1 MILPLCRPMQRFG
14 TSLHNV
20 TKYVNRS
27 SNAPAAV
34 TRHRIK
40 STVCDSIS
48 FSLAG
53 KCFYAAVG
61 ALAQHTTFSL
71 SVLLVHFNGNSHIQ
85 T

>member
-53 KCFYAAVG
+53 KCFLCSCRRTG
-61 ALAQHTTFSL
+61 ATYYIFTL
-71 SVLLVHFNGNSHIQ
+71 SSTSAFEWE
-85 T
+85 